1 MANQLKAI
9 LPNSLSTDRPATEI
23 FAGFDCAVPGR
34 LNGDGPIAVIDIGSN
49 SVRLVV
55 YERLSRAPTVLFNE
69 KVLAGLG
76 RGVGETGQLSSEAVE
91 QALSAIRRF
100 KCMSDQLGVE
110 RLHILATAAARD
122 SENGPAFVATV
133 EEICQVP
140 IEVLSGK
147 EEAYYSA
154 MGIISGFHNPNGI
167 AGDMGGGSLELVEI
181 DGDTIGKGKTFPL
194 GGIRL
199 QENAGG
205 VPTKG
210 LKISREKLSD
220 VSWLRNNRG
229 KAFYAVGGTWRSLAR
244 LHVHQTGY
252 PLHVMH
258 EYTIPAEEALE
269 FCRMVVRRT
278 TDSLDS
284 IDVVSKARRQLLPF
298 GAAALV
304 AIIERMQPSKVVFS
318 ALGVREG
325 LLFHLLDE
333 ETKLKDPLFEAAA
346 ELAFLRSRS
355 PEHMLELIE
364 WTDRVFEVLEV
375 DETEEEKRLRAVAC
389 LLNDIGWRAHP
400 DYRGEQSLNIIS
412 NAGFVG
418 VDHPGRAYL
427 GLAVFYRHQG
437 LIDDAL
443 GPNVRELA
451 TIRLKERAR
460 ILGAVLRLA
469 HHLSGSM
476 PGVIL
481 QTRLD
486 ASPDGLRLTLPGL
499 IAELEGERVLKRL
512 NQLARLFGG
521 QGEIHILT

>member
-1 MANQLKAI
+1 MA
-9 LPNSLSTDRPATEI
+9 DI
-23 FAGFDCAVPGR
+23 FDEFDYAAPGR
-34 LNGDGPIAVIDIGSN
+34 LRGNGPVSVIDIGSN

-55 YERLSRAPTVLFNE
+55 YERLSRAPTALFNE

-76 RGVGETGQLSSEAVE
+76 RGVGQTGQLSSEAVE
-91 QALSAIRRF
+91 QALLAIRRF
-100 KCMSDQLGVE
+100 KCMSDQLGAE
-110 RLHILATAAARD
+110 RLHVLATAAARE
-122 SENGPAFVATV
+122 SENGPAFVASV
-133 EEICQVP
+133 EEICGVP

-154 MGIISGFHNPNGI
+154 MGIVSGFHNPAGI

-181 DGDTIGKGKTFPL
+181 DGETIGKGKTFPL

-199 QENAGG
+199 QEDAQAE
-205 VPTKG
+205 PSRG
-210 LKISREKLSD
+210 LKICRDELSD
-220 VSWLRNNRG
+220 VSWLRNNQG
-229 KAFYAVGGTWRSLAR
+229 KPFYAVGGTWRSLAR

-258 EYTIPAEEALE
+258 EYAIPAEEALE
-269 FCRMVVRRT
+269 FCRMVVRRN
-278 TDSLDS
+278 TDSLES
-284 IDVVSKARRQLLPF
+284 IEVVSKPRRQLLPF

-325 LLFHLLDE
+325 LLYHLLNEAD
-333 ETKLKDPLFEAAA
+333 KQKDPLFEAAV

-355 PEHMLELIE
+355 PQHMQELIE
-364 WTDRVFEVLEV
+364 WTDRIFRVLDV

-389 LLNDIGWRAHP
+389 LLSDIGWRAHP

-427 GLAVFYRHQG
+427 GLAVFYRHRG
-437 LIDDAL
+437 LVDDAL

-451 TIRLKERAR
+451 TTRLKERAR
-460 ILGAVLRLA
+460 ILGAILRLA
-469 HHLSGSM
+469 HHLSGTM

-481 QTRLD
+481 QTKMD
-486 ASPDGLRLTLPGL
+486 AGPDGLRLTLPGS
-499 IAELEGERVLKRL
+499 IADLEGERVLKRL